1 MPSCPTSPSPSLSPY
16 ARHAAAETV
25 ACTAQPRSPSSPA
38 VGPAV
43 EHPVVLTGDRPTGA
57 LHLGHY
63 VGSLATRLALQ
74 AEGRHRMFV
83 LVADTQALTDHMRDP
98 GRVSRCI
105 HEVAL
110 DYLAVGL
117 DPARTT
123 MFVQSCVPELA
134 ELSMLMLNLVSV
146 SRLERNPTIRNEI
159 RLRGFERDVP
169 AGFLVY
175 PAAQAADIAAF
186 RARYVPVGEDQLPM
200 IEQTN
205 ELVSKMN
212 AVCGEDVLVPC
223 EPLLSSTG
231 RLPGVDGRG
240 KMSKSQGN
248 AIALAASP
256 DEIRRAVQQMYT
268 DPGHLRVSDPGRVEG
283 NVVFSFLDAFDADA
297 TELDALKAHYRRGG
311 LGDMALKR
319 RLTERLI
326 AFCEPIRAR
335 RLALERSPDYV
346 RDVLR
351 TGSAA
356 AREEAARTV
365 GAVKRSLGLPVF

>member
-1 MPSCPTSPSPSLSPY
+1 MRTCPPSHLLSAPTAAPLSDCPCPG
-16 ARHAAAETV
+16 ADER
-25 ACTAQPRSPSSPA
+25 
-38 VGPAV
+38 
-43 EHPVVLTGDRPTGA
+43 PVVLTGDRPTGA

-74 AEGRHRMFV
+74 DAGAHRLFV
-83 LVADTQALTDHMRDP
+83 LIADTQALTDNMRDP
-98 GRVSRCI
+98 ARVSRCI
-105 HEVAL
+105 EEVAL

-117 DPARTT
+117 DPARSTL
-123 MFVQSCVPELA
+123 FVQSCVPELA

-146 SRLERNPTIRNEI
+146 GRLERNPTIRAEI

-186 RARYVPVGEDQLPM
+186 RARFVPVGEDQLPM

-205 ELVSKMN
+205 ELVSKLN
-212 AVCGEDVLVPC
+212 AVCGSPVLVPC
-223 EPLLSSTG
+223 QALLSPIG

-256 DEIRRAVQQMYT
+256 DDIRQAVQRMYT
-268 DPGHLRVSDPGRVEG
+268 DPGHLRVSDPGQVEG
-283 NVVFSFLDAFDADA
+283 NVVFSFLDAFDADK
-297 TELDALKAHYRRGG
+297 TELEALKAHYRRGG
-311 LGDMALKR
+311 LGDMVLKR

-326 AFCEPIRAR
+326 ALCEPIRTR

-346 RDVLR
+346 REVLKA
-351 TGSAA
+351 GCLA
-356 AREEAARTV
+356 ARAEAARTV
-365 GAVKRSLGLPVF
+365 SDVKRALGLPAY